1 MAPGDA
7 GADADALRRAMKG
20 FGTDEAV
27 LIRILAKPDPMQMAL
42 LRHSYSHHLGRDLEK
57 DVASETSGY
66 LEEGLVALI
75 RGPLMNDVHNL
86 RKSMK
91 GPGTNE
97 VVMNDVLL
105 SRSNADMAAIKKA
118 YYDTYHH
125 DVSVDVKGDL
135 SMKTERHFSMVLAAN
150 RAEESAPVYPQSTE
164 QDVSELYKA
173 TEGKVGTDQMTVCN
187 ILSTRSDAQ
196 IRAIAH
202 AFEQKYHI
210 PLEKV
215 IEKEFSGHMESALLM
230 QLRGGADR
238 AMRDAMLLEDTMS
251 GMGTKDSLLI
261 QRVVRLHWDRQ
272 HMDQVKK
279 AYRHR
284 FHKELATRVKGEVKG
299 DVEKLLLAI
308 LA

>member
-173 TEGKVGTDQMTVCN
+173 TAEVPQSPRKSHREGVFRTHGKCATHATSGWSGQGHAGCYAPRRYDEWDGYQR
-187 ILSTRSDAQ
+187 LAAHPTRGE
-196 IRAIAH
+196 IALGSPTH
-202 AFEQKYHI
+202 GSSQE
-210 PLEKV
+210 
-215 IEKEFSGHMESALLM
+215 G
-230 QLRGGADR
+230 
-238 AMRDAMLLEDTMS
+238 
-251 GMGTKDSLLI
+251 I
-261 QRVVRLHWDRQ
+261 Q
-272 HMDQVKK
+272 
-279 AYRHR
+279 AS
-284 FHKELATRVKGEVKG
+284 FP
-299 DVEKLLLAI
+299 
-308 LA
+308 